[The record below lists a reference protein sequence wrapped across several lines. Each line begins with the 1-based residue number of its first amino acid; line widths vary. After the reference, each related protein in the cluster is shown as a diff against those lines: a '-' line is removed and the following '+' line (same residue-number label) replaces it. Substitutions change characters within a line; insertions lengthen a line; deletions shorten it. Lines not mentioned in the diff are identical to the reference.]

1 MPYMPLSHSV
11 VERLI
16 NTIRREYLDHLLFW
30 NVTDLE
36 RKHFES
42 QDLTRQRLCP
52 PHVHGN
58 RLPCK
63 SGLKIPAQAR
73 PGRHIQS
80 KALLSRQPTTQE
92 PLA

>member
-1 MPYMPLSHSV
+1 MLLSHAF

-16 NTIRREYLDHLLFW
+16 NTIRREYLDHSLFW
-30 NVTDLE
+30 DVTDLE
-36 RKHFES
+36 RKRFES
-42 QDLTRQRLCP
+42 QDPTRQRLFP

-63 SGLKIPAQAR
+63 SGLKIPAEAR

-92 PLA
+92 PPA

>member
-1 MPYMPLSHSV
+1 MLLSHAF

-16 NTIRREYLDHLLFW
+16 NTLRREYLDHSLFW
-30 NVTDLE
+30 DVTALE
-36 RKHFES
+36 CKRFES
-42 QDLTRQRLCP
+42 QDLTRQRLFP

-63 SGLKIPAQAR
+63 AGLKIPAQAR

-92 PLA
+92 PPA

>member
-1 MPYMPLSHSV
+1 MLLSHAF

-30 NVTDLE
+30 NVTGLE

-42 QDLTRQRLCP
+42 QDLTRQRLFP
-52 PHVHGN
+52 PHVYGN
-58 RLPCK
+58 RLRCK
-63 SGLKIPAQAR
+63 SGIKIPAQAR

-80 KALLSRQPTTQE
+80 
-92 PLA
+92 